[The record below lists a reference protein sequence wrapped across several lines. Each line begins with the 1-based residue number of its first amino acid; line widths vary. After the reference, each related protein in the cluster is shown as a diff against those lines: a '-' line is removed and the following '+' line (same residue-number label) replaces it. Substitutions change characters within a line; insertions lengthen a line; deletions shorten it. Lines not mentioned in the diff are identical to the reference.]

1 MYTPDMAVP
10 LNSLPDVF
18 KALGD
23 KTRLDI
29 VLEVAK
35 HKSKEA
41 CVCDL
46 TDIAGLSQGTVSHHL
61 RILVENGLLAREQRG
76 KWAYYSLTEISKD
89 LIQRLGI
96 NSKNKTSN
104 CL

>member
-1 MYTPDMAVP
+1 MISTVD
-10 LNSLPDVF
+10 SLPEVF

-29 VLEVAK
+29 VLEVAG
-35 HKSKEA
+35 HKDQEA

-61 RILVENGLLAREQRG
+61 RILVENGLLIREQRG
-76 KWAYYSLTEISKD
+76 KWAYYSLSDTAQE
-89 LIQRLGI
+89 LIIKLGI
-96 NSKNKTSN
+96 KQKRVKKRN
-104 CL
+104 C

>member
-1 MYTPDMAVP
+1 MYTSIVIST
-10 LNSLPDVF
+10 LETLPEMF

-29 VLEVAK
+29 VLEVAS
-35 HKSKEA
+35 HADQEA

-61 RILVENGLLAREQRG
+61 RILVENGLLNREQRG
-76 KWAYYSLTEISKD
+76 KWAYYSLTDTANE
-89 LIQRLGI
+89 LIFKLGI
-96 NSKNKTSN
+96 KQKRIKKKK
-104 CL
+104 C

>member
-1 MYTPDMAVP
+1 MAVP
-10 LNSLPDVF
+10 LDTLPDVF

-29 VLEVAK
+29 VLEVAN
-35 HKSKEA
+35 HMSKEA

-76 KWAYYSLTEISKD
+76 KWAYYSLTAISED